1 MMLIQSLYQMF
12 VINLNK
18 VEGTITNKD
27 GEFEIS
33 AQVND
38 TLFFSYL
45 GFKSIKIRVTN
56 DLIKFQ
62 NSKIKLTELAYA
74 LEEVVVSPYQL
85 TGYLEIDARNIP
97 LSKTYRYNI
106 PGLPTRGYEAGTS
119 AQVPLV
125 RFLLLYSIQ
134 WIFFITSLVKNQ
146 GK

>member
-1 MMLIQSLYQMF
+1 MRILNIFILVFFSTSCYIFSQDLVIGVVENDADSKPISNVH

-56 DLIKFQ
+56 D
-62 NSKIKLTELAYA
+62 SVSYTHLT
-74 LEEVVVSPYQL
+74 
-85 TGYLEIDARNIP
+85 
-97 LSKTYRYNI
+97 
-106 PGLPTRGYEAGTS
+106 LPTME
-119 AQVPLV
+119 LV
-125 RFLLLYSIQ
+125 
-134 WIFFITSLVKNQ
+134 
-146 GK
+146 